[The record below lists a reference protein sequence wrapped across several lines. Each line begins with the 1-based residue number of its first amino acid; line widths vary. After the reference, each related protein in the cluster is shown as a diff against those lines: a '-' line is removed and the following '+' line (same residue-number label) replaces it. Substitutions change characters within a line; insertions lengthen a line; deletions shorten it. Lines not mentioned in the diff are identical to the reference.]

1 MMDANQFSKLDLPK
15 DYIPSDAR
23 FTPGP
28 SIIPEEFVQKLK
40 EASGTYLGT
49 SHRKKSVID
58 LTKELQQGLKSYF
71 DLPDDHLVILGNGG
85 ATCVFDSLS
94 LNVVDK
100 NITHYTC
107 GEFSSKW
114 FKASDLIPDINAVN
128 KSVEFG
134 QGVVFGD
141 DPEAEVIC
149 GTLNE
154 TSTGVQ
160 LASRPT
166 LNKSQF
172 LAIDATSGGGQIP
185 WNVAETDYFFLSPQK
200 VFASEGGLFVMC
212 ASPRGVEKILKENKR
227 YIPQFMNLKPYV
239 ENSRKNQVFT
249 TPSLSSLFFLNEQ
262 IKLMNDKGRAQVEK
276 EGEEK
281 AQVLYSWAEKKDYL
295 SCFVQEDKFRS
306 RTVATINVD
315 ERLKVDPLLQYLDE
329 KNLVHGINA
338 YRKLGKNQF
347 RIAFF
352 PQVKKEDVEKLTHL
366 LSFYLES

>member
-1 MMDANQFSKLDLPK
+1 MDSTSFSKLDLPK
-15 DYIPSDAR
+15 SYIPSDAR

-28 SIIPEEFVQKLK
+28 SIIPESFVEKLAK
-40 EASGTYLGT
+40 ASGRYLGT
-49 SHRKKSVID
+49 SHRKSSVIN
-58 LTKELQQGLKSYF
+58 LTKELQQGLKDYF
-71 DLPDDHLVILGNGG
+71 NLPDDYLVILGNGG
-85 ATCVFDSLS
+85 ATCLFDSLS
-94 LNVVDK
+94 LNAVDK

-114 FKASDLIPDINAVN
+114 FKASDLIPGMNAIN

-134 QGVVFGD
+134 QGVVFGE
-141 DPEAEVIC
+141 DPDAEIIC

-160 LASRPT
+160 LSSRPN
-166 LNKSQF
+166 LKAGQL

-185 WNVAETDYFFLSPQK
+185 WDVNKTDYFFFSPQK

-212 ASPRGVEKILKENKR
+212 ASPAGVEKILKENNR

-239 ENSRKNQVFT
+239 ENSRKHQVFT
-249 TPSLSSLFFLNEQ
+249 TPSLSTLFFLNEQ
-262 IKLMNDKGRAQVEK
+262 VKIMNGIGRSKVEQ

-281 AQVLYSWAEKKDYL
+281 AQILYKWAEEKDYL
-295 SCFVQEDKFRS
+295 SCFVEEEQFRS

-315 ERLKVDPLLQYLDE
+315 DKLKVDPLLKFLDE
-329 KNLVHGINA
+329 ENFVHGINS

-352 PQVKKEDVEKLTHL
+352 PQIKKEDVERLTHL